1 MSLAYDC
8 AYYRK
13 KETFSQT
20 FRGMRSKCE
29 ICQQIL
35 DDPDLRLYQGH
46 PDESM
51 EEFVAL
57 TDPKLSLFTGEE
69 DAIHDHDQRPQIK
82 VTHFRYV
89 TQIED
94 V

>member
-1 MSLAYDC
+1 VSLAYDY

-13 KETFSQT
+13 KEALSQT

-29 ICQQIL
+29 ICRQIL
-35 DDPDLRLYQGH
+35 NDPDLRLYQGH
-46 PDESM
+46 PDESV

-69 DAIHDHDQRPQIK
+69 DAIHDHDQRPQNK

-89 TQIED
+89 TD
-94 V
+94 